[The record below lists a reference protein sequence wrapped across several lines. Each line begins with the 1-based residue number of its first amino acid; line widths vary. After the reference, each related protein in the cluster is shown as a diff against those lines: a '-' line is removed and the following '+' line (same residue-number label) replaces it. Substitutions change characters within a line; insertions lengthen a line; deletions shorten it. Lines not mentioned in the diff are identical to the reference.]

1 MIRNLKTN
9 ILVLFFTITILFLIY
24 PKILYEYL
32 VFQMPFSD
40 QAPQSYFADW
50 TVIISAIKCK
60 LLGNDVFLSNPCDYW
75 NRAHVYGSIFL
86 FLPFHENLNNF
97 YNLYLPVFVNL
108 IFLFVIISHINFK
121 KFGQILFYVLFV
133 FSPATLLAMERFNN
147 DILIFLVLIYVCY
160 LKSKSIKFILISL
173 ISLAKFYP
181 LITSVT
187 FFFGGINKKNLLF
200 FAIFVSMILF
210 IFFLDRNNLEKVFLN
225 ASQYTP
231 SYKLAFGIQHF
242 ANFPSLNIKFFFVH
256 LLMFSLFLMTVL
268 FLLSFL
274 ILRNDNFLSRFSF
287 ENYNERMFFIG
298 AIVCV
303 ATYLLQNNFIY
314 REIFIFFILPFVFK
328 ATNQSLFAKLMLSTL
343 ILKFLLFPATFYY
356 SMSFNNET
364 LNIIKSIIDNLVISM
379 LLASLTVILLKTL
392 KSRQIQI

>member
-9 ILVLFFTITILFLIY
+9 ILVLFFTIIILFLIY
-24 PKILYEYL
+24 PKVLYEYF

-60 LLGNDVFLSNPCDYW
+60 LLGNDVFLNNSCDYW
-75 NRAHVYGSIFL
+75 GRAHVYGSIFL
-86 FLPFHENLNNF
+86 LLPFHENLNNF
-97 YNLYLPVFVNL
+97 YNLYLPIFFNL
-108 IFLFVIISHINFK
+108 IFLFIIISHINFK

-160 LKSKSIKFILISL
+160 LKSNTIKFILISL

-181 LITSVT
+181 LITSVA
-187 FFFGGINKKNLLF
+187 FFFRGINKKNLLF
-200 FAIFVSMILF
+200 FAIFVSTILF
-210 IFFLDRNNLEKVFLN
+210 IFFIDRNNLEKVFLN

-242 ANFPSLNIKFFFVH
+242 ANFPSLNIKFSFVH

-287 ENYNERMFFIG
+287 ENYNERMFFTG
-298 AIVCV
+298 AIVCI

-314 REIFIFFILPFVFK
+314 REIFIFLTIPFVFK
-328 ATNQSLFAKLMLSTL
+328 TTNQSFFAKLLFLIL
-343 ILKFLLFPATFYY
+343 ILKFLLYPATFYY
-356 SMSFNNET
+356 SMSHNIEI
-364 LNIIKSIIDNLVISM
+364 LNIIKSIIDNLIISM
-379 LLASLTVILLKTL
+379 MLATLVVILLKIL
-392 KSRQIQI
+392 KSRQILR